1 MRRDVQLFLGK
12 KKLNKASKG
21 ENIVSNPLIS
31 DDTDYSLVNHSAV
44 IDGKA
49 RLNTILGSEASIGQT
64 ISGLLPNKRYQL
76 ELEGLSYPTEKLVI
90 NRVFNSEQF
99 NQSTWNKLNTSVTA
113 NNTVAPDG
121 TTTADRMLCNS
132 IANYTY
138 DAYTQFTGEE
148 MYISVYVK
156 KDTSSI
162 VSLRAFT
169 GGGKADFNLDTGTV
183 VNESGVLSLSSI
195 YDAGNGW
202 YRIAAMVT
210 PTSTTNTSFGFG
222 DLTSGTAIW
231 AWGFQLEHG
240 NELSPYVKNA
250 SSSIASYQYVNQ
262 TEQQISNY
270 LTYSNDLSN
279 SGWTKARLTCTDG
292 QVSYFGDL
300 NGTKLQGQNSLQS
313 NYTYKNANLTNKT
326 SNYVI
331 SYYAKRGD
339 SNYISTRFKEYR
351 DSGTKETLMTVSLNT
366 GAVTNSSGSSTI
378 NFTDVEYMSDG
389 WYKVSVG
396 ISTLLTNYI
405 QILISSKYDN
415 VNVFTADTTAGLPIT
430 YISNLQVE
438 ENLAQGQYIAA
449 PSSSIVAL
457 GKPNNTLVISDTS
470 DGSGGLQYYTDLQ
483 AGSRSLVVDFNTGNT
498 TGDLKIEIQDKT
510 TTAQIEIEA
519 LSIKEI
525 IEPFYSTEQY
535 SVDMFDF
542 EDLNV
547 VDKIKDVRDISK
559 VFTEYTQKFTVPA
572 SANNNQLFD
581 HFYNENVVSGFD
593 HRLKHE
599 AVIKVGGADY
609 KHGQLTLLSSSLKN
623 GQPYSYS
630 LVFYGNTVK
639 LKDLISDDK
648 LSDLTGTVLDNL
660 NLEYNSTNIFN
671 LLTHGMN
678 FDDTDTLVANTD
690 NGQNDPTPD
699 VFVPFISCDSH
710 YFYDALDEAQVKDR
724 VSSRNV
730 RYDSAQPTRG
740 IYYKDLKLAV
750 KVKYV
755 IRAIEEKYGL
765 KFSND
770 FFNENIKAYN
780 ELSLFLHKE
789 SGGISKQLET
799 TTDTVSLGEL
809 TKTNTHE
816 DFRGFGRQG
825 QNTSGWNNDYLD
837 MYTFRAIG
845 ISDSGRF
852 HSYRISFDITPVG
865 SGEYT
870 VELIDASSGSDGSS
884 DFSFT
889 GTGTHTLRH
898 IFKRGTENG
907 SSPLYGYQYVKPR
920 FKVSTQSGIT
930 QYTIDNIEI
939 QRVSTD
945 TYQVDGITVDSDS
958 WAYEANFPTYE
969 YSSGGST
976 LVDIDGGVSFQSQMP
991 NMKVLDFLTS
1001 IFKMFNLTAY
1011 FVPETDISPFAG
1023 QIRVRTLDAYY
1034 LSGKEVDIS
1043 PYVDTARSVISRN
1056 KLYSTVEFEYPDH
1069 KTLASIKQGERTGD
1083 VFGSEVMNNLEANLD
1098 NPLAFDGGK
1107 YKVKSNFE
1115 KVMYER
1121 MTDQSDST
1129 TILPIQWGWMASKDE
1144 NPVLGKALL
1153 FYPIYE
1159 DVNAVYDGE
1168 GETFELDF
1176 DTSIYDKNKAVIT
1189 SSHAN
1194 FSNYIRPSN
1203 SLRGNSS
1210 SLNFGSEYDEW
1221 YVWEG
1226 SGTNENS
1233 LFNRYYKNYLTS
1245 IYNMQSRLV
1254 TLDTHLPV
1262 NILMKLKL
1270 EDIVIIN
1277 RKQFRINSLKL
1288 NITTGKAKLELM
1300 NDIAYSQLFVAP
1312 VSISTDWR
1320 VNVPTLGWTSQI
1332 TIEDDS
1338 SNDATSYKLYSN
1350 GVFLREFNSKT
1361 VIVSNSQLTSGLNEI
1376 AITKVTNYDNSFSKE
1391 SAYSNIIEITV

>member
-49 RLNTILGSEASIGQT
+49 RLTTILGGEASIGQT

-76 ELEGLSYPTEKLVI
+76 ELEGLNYPTEKLVV
-90 NRVFNSEQF
+90 NRAFRSQEF
-99 NQSTWNKLNTSVTA
+99 NQSIWTKVRCSIGSNT
-113 NNTVAPDG
+113 TVAPDG
-121 TTTADRMLCNS
+121 ETTADSIFNS
-132 IANYTY
+132 NSSNLILQSR
-138 DAYTQFTGEE
+138 DFTSGEPVT
-148 MYISVYVK
+148 ISTYVK
-156 KDTSSI
+156 RGAATTISLFADQDT
-162 VSLRAFT
+162 VV
-169 GGGKADFNLDTGTV
+169 FNLTSNTV
-183 VNESGVLSLSSI
+183 TSYSSRMSNSNI
-195 YDAGNGW
+195 EYANNGW
-202 YRIAAMVT
+202 YRISCTYT
-210 PTSTTNTSFGFG
+210 PTSSATNKDFGIKNISLYQF
-222 DLTSGTAIW
+222 LYI
-231 AWGFQLEHG
+231 WGFQMEEGDSLG
-240 NELSPYVKNA
+240 LYVKNV
-250 SSSIASYQYVNQ
+250 SDTDSSYQYVNQ

-270 LTYSNDLSN
+270 AIYSREISN
-279 SGWTKARLTCTDG
+279 SAWTRARLSANDN
-292 QVSYFGDL
+292 QVNDFFGV
-300 NGTKLQGQNSLQS
+300 NKGTRL
-313 NYTYKNANLTNKT
+313 
-326 SNYVI
+326 
-331 SYYAKRGD
+331 
-339 SNYISTRFKEYR
+339 
-351 DSGTKETLMTVSLNT
+351 SGTVSLGTAYAYQRIVIDEDLTDYVLTFYIKADSANYAALRLSDDKNT
-366 GAVTNSSGSSTI
+366 GSRDFFYATMDFSDGSLSSQSDSINVRFST
-378 NFTDVEYMSDG
+378 FEYQHSG
-389 WYKVSVG
+389 WYKVSIG
-396 ISTLLTNYI
+396 LDANNTSQFEFLFSPRFDLGGPF
-405 QILISSKYDN
+405 D
-415 VNVFTADTTAGLPIT
+415 APTTSGSPSM
-430 YISNLQVE
+430 YISNIQLEKASVE
-438 ENLAQGQYIAA
+438 GQYIATTA
-449 PSSSIVAL
+449 SSVAL

-470 DGSGGLQYYTDLQ
+470 DGNGGLQYYTDLQ

-671 LLTHGMN
+671 LLTYGMN

-799 TTDTVSLGEL
+799 TTDTVSLGDL

-837 MYTFRAIG
+837 MYTHRAFG
-845 ISDSGRF
+845 FSESGRF

-907 SSPLYGYQYVKPR
+907 SNPLYEYQYVKPR

-945 TYQVDGITVDSDS
+945 VYQVDGITVDSNS
-958 WAYEANFPTYE
+958 WAYESGYPTYE

-1043 PYVDTARSVISRN
+1043 PYVDTSSSVISRN

-1189 SSHAN
+1189 SNHAN

-1245 IYNMQSRLV
+1245 IYNIQSRLV
-1254 TLDTHLPV
+1254 TIDTHLPV

-1320 VNVPTLGWTSQI
+1320 TNVPTLGWTSQI

-1338 SNDATSYKLYSN
+1338 SNDATSYRLYSN
-1350 GVFLREFNSKT
+1350 GVFLREFSSQT
-1361 VIVSNSQLTSGLNEI
+1361 VIVTDSQLTSGLNEI
-1376 AITKVTNYDNSFSKE
+1376 AITKVTNYDNSYSKE

>member
-49 RLNTILGSEASIGQT
+49 RLTTILGSEASIGQT

-76 ELEGLSYPTEKLVI
+76 ELEGLNYPTEKLVV
-90 NRVFNSEQF
+90 NRAFKSQEFNDSIW
-99 NQSTWNKLNTSVTA
+99 TKVRCTIGANTI
-113 NNTVAPDG
+113 VAPDG
-121 TTTADRMLCNS
+121 ETTADSIYNS
-132 IANYTY
+132 NSGNLILQSR
-138 DAYTQFTGEE
+138 DFTSGEPVT
-148 MYISVYVK
+148 ISTYVK
-156 KDTSSI
+156 RGAATTVSLFADQDTVVFNLTSNTVTSS
-162 VSLRAFT
+162 
-169 GGGKADFNLDTGTV
+169 
-183 VNESGVLSLSSI
+183 SSRMSNSNI
-195 YDAGNGW
+195 EYANNGW
-202 YRIAAMVT
+202 YRISCTYTPSASVT
-210 PTSTTNTSFGFG
+210 NKDFGIKNINLYQF
-222 DLTSGTAIW
+222 LYI
-231 AWGFQLEHG
+231 WGFQMEEGDSLG
-240 NELSPYVKNA
+240 LYVKNVSDTD
-250 SSSIASYQYVNQ
+250 SSYKYVNQ
-262 TEQQISNY
+262 TQQQISNY
-270 LTYSNDLSN
+270 LTYSR
-279 SGWTKARLTCTDG
+279 A
-292 QVSYFGDL
+292 
-300 NGTKLQGQNSLQS
+300 
-313 NYTYKNANLTNKT
+313 LTNAVWSKTRITVADNRISYLGNSNGSLLQADVSNAQNFISQTANITNQT
-326 SNYVI
+326 SNYVV

-339 SNYISTRFKEYR
+339 ANYISSRVYETR
-351 DSGTKETLMTVSLNT
+351 SGTSKFTQMTVNLNT
-366 GAVTNSSGSSTI
+366 GAITNLSGTSTV
-378 NFTDVEYMSDG
+378 NFTDVEYMHNG
-389 WYKVSVG
+389 WYKISVG
-396 ISTLLTNYI
+396 IATSLTTAIQVTL
-405 QILISSKYDN
+405 SPKYDD
-415 VNVFTADTTAGLPIT
+415 VDWDVADTTSGKPVL
-430 YISNLQVE
+430 YVSNVQIE
-438 ENLAQGQYIAA
+438 ENLEQGQYIASTA
-449 PSSSIVAL
+449 SPIAL
-457 GKPNNTLVISDTS
+457 GKPNNTLVISDAS
-470 DGSGGLQYYTDLQ
+470 DGSGGLQSYTDLQ

-498 TGDLKIEIQDKT
+498 TGDLKIEIQDNT

-519 LSIKEI
+519 LSIREI

-799 TTDTVSLGEL
+799 TTDVITLSDL
-809 TKTNTHE
+809 TKTNTHH

-837 MYTFRAIG
+837 MYSISPFG
-845 ISDSGRF
+845 INSGRF

-889 GTGTHTLRH
+889 GTGTQTLRH

-907 SSPLYGYQYVKPR
+907 RNAIYLYQYVKPR
-920 FKVSTQSGIT
+920 FRISTQSGIT

-945 TYQVDGITVDSDS
+945 VYQVDGITVDSNS
-958 WAYEANFPTYE
+958 WAYEAGFPTYE

-976 LVDIDGGVSFQSQMP
+976 LIDIDGGVSFQSQMP

-1043 PYVDTARSVISRN
+1043 PYVDTASSVISRN

-1176 DTSIYDKNKAVIT
+1176 DTSIYDKNKVVVT

-1233 LFNRYYKNYLTS
+1233 LFNRYYKNYLLS
-1245 IYNMQSRLV
+1245 IYDIQSRLV
-1254 TLDTHLPV
+1254 TVDTHLPV

-1320 VNVPTLGWTSQI
+1320 TNVPTLGWTSQI

-1338 SNDATSYKLYSN
+1338 SNDATSYRLYSN

-1361 VIVSNSQLTSGLNEI
+1361 VIVTDSQLTSGLNEI
-1376 AITKVTNYDNSFSKE
+1376 AVTKVTNYDNSYSKE